1 MKWQRV
7 GYDFQYVI
15 LNWIVNR
22 IPIWSLRKILYKGF
36 GMKLGKNSRIGMGT
50 IVFCPQ
56 NIRLGERVVV
66 NEYCVLDGRGGLII
80 GHDTSLSMFTKILSV
95 SHKADSSQFEYY
107 EKKTV
112 IGNHVWTGVA
122 AVVLDG
128 SKIGNYAV
136 VGANAVIK
144 GNVLKEQIMI
154 GNPAKEVKK
163 RRANGD
169 YRLTYKSYFR

>member
-36 GMKLGKNSRIGMGT
+36 ERKW
-50 IVFCPQ
+50 PQ
-56 NIRLGERVVV
+56 NFRLGERVVV

-80 GHDTSLSMFTKILSV
+80 GHDTSLSMFTKILSA